1 MLALQKVLI
10 VVLLLSALLA
20 LAPASE
26 AQYGRPERSSVLQP
40 EAEELMARANEARAA
55 MGAGR
60 LLWDPALAAAA
71 KVHCLRM
78 AAEGPIAHQYPGELG
93 LAERTGQA
101 GAHFSLVEE
110 NVAFGPDTATIHD
123 SWMRSRGHRENLMN
137 PEVDRVGIAV
147 VASRG
152 ELYAVADYARS
163 VQTLSAAQIEARIA
177 ALIRVSGVGVLADPT
192 LARAACAMDHGL
204 PASRANGPQPM
215 FVMRW
220 QGADLSTLPQPL
232 VERLSSGHY
241 RQASAGSC
249 APAGDSGSFSAYR
262 LAVLLY

>member
-1 MLALQKVLI
+1 MFAFPRVLI
-10 VVLLLSALLA
+10 VFLLPAALLA
-20 LAPASE
+20 WMPASQ
-26 AQYGRPERSSVLQP
+26 AQDELPARQSMMQP

-60 LLWDPALAAAA
+60 LQWDPALAAAA
-71 KVHCLRM
+71 RAHCLRM
-78 AAEGPIAHQYPGELG
+78 AAEGPIAHQYPGELA
-93 LAERTGQA
+93 LEERAAQA

-123 SWMRSRGHRENLMN
+123 SWMRSHGHRDNLMN

-152 ELYAVADYARS
+152 ELYAVADYAKG
-163 VQTLSAAQIEARIA
+163 VQQLGAAQVEARIA
-177 ALIRVSGVGVLADPT
+177 ALIRVSGVGVLADPSM
-192 LARAACAMDHGL
+192 ARAACATEHGM
-204 PASRANGPQPM
+204 PAGRPNGPQPL

-232 VERLSSGHY
+232 VEKLSSGRY
-241 RQASAGSC
+241 RQASVGSC
-249 APAGDSGSFSAYR
+249 APASDSGSFSAYR